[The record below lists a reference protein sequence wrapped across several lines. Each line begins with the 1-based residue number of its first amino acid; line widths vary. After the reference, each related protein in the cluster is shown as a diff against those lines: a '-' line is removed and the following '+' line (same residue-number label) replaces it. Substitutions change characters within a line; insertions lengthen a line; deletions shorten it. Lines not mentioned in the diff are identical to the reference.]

1 MVRIQN
7 LPDDVVNEGEY
18 VLLLGGE
25 KLRLI
30 TKAEKGKVVS
40 TIRGNVR
47 LDDVI
52 GRELGTRVR
61 TSLGD
66 ELVVTRPSI
75 EEFMLEKYDRPT
87 QVIYLKDAA
96 YIIMKAE
103 IGPGCVVVEAG
114 SGSGFMTTFLALHV
128 QPDGKVISYDVR
140 RDFQET
146 AKRNVKMLGLD
157 KYVDFRLR
165 DVAKEG
171 FDLPDKSVDAVIL
184 DMAKPWEVLSEAYR
198 VLKHGR
204 YLVLYLP
211 SILQVDRVLR
221 EYKSC
226 GFVDPEVV
234 EVLVRK
240 WKPVS
245 EELRPDTWMIAHT
258 GFLVFLR
265 KP

>member
-1 MVRIQN
+1 MIIEKFPEDIVR
-7 LPDDVVNEGEY
+7 EGDY
-18 VLLLGGE
+18 VLLVGASE

-30 TKAEKGKVVS
+30 VRVEKGKVVS

-47 LDDVI
+47 LDDII
-52 GRELGTRVR
+52 GKELGSKVR
-61 TSLGD
+61 TSLGE
-66 ELVVTRPSI
+66 ELTITRPSI

-96 YIIMKAE
+96 YIILKAE
-103 IGPGCVVVEAG
+103 IGPGCTVVEAG

-128 QPDGKVISYDVR
+128 QPNGKVISYDVR
-140 RDFQET
+140 REFQEV
-146 AKRNVKMLGLD
+146 AMRNVKMLGLD
-157 KYVDFRLR
+157 KFVEFRIR
-165 DVAKEG
+165 DVIKEG

-211 SILQVDRVLR
+211 SILQVDKVLR
-221 EYKSC
+221 EYRKH
-226 GFVDPEVV
+226 GFADPEVV